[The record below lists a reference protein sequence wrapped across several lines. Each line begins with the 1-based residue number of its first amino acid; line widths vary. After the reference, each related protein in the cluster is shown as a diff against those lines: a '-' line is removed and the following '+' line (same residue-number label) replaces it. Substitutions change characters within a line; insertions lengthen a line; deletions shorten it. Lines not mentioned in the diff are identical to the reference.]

1 MFFATDCTILRQPEP
16 TSKTQLPKMAI
27 EIHSLTAV
35 LESSIFTQMAK
46 MNYHTFTISLLIK
59 FTRQTDRD
67 CTVF

>member
-1 MFFATDCTILRQPEP
+1 
-16 TSKTQLPKMAI
+16 MAI